1 MVKIDSHCESFRMIG
16 SWHIIIESEKWLIKL
31 VSVVHRLLHDFL
43 LLTFSYFDG
52 SSLSRLM
59 ADLCSNIQCIT
70 SCSGKIRFS
79 NGRNDQD
86 VVERERDVCLSWLSS
101 VRPLSSWAHYSCQT
115 KCAKMKENV
124 SFFNIASEASY
135 VYKLMKNAKISLV
148 DLWLKK

>member
-1 MVKIDSHCESFRMIG
+1 MVKIDSLKHCESFRMIG

-86 VVERERDVCLSWLSS
+86 VVERKRRVSEFVFKCSAIEQLSTLFMSNKVYENERKCLIFQHCERSEL
-101 VRPLSSWAHYSCQT
+101 RLQINEKCQ
-115 KCAKMKENV
+115 N
-124 SFFNIASEASY
+124 
-135 VYKLMKNAKISLV
+135 
-148 DLWLKK
+148 

>member
-1 MVKIDSHCESFRMIG
+1 MVKIDSLKHCESFRMIG

-31 VSVVHRLLHDFL
+31 VPVVHRLLHDFL

-86 VVERERDVCLSWLSS
+86 VVERKRRVSEFVFKCSAIEQLSTLFMSNKVYENERKCLIFQ
-101 VRPLSSWAHYSCQT
+101 H
-115 KCAKMKENV
+115 
-124 SFFNIASEASY
+124 
-135 VYKLMKNAKISLV
+135 
-148 DLWLKK
+148 

>member
-1 MVKIDSHCESFRMIG
+1 MVKIDSLKHCESFRMIG

-31 VSVVHRLLHDFL
+31 VPVVHRLLHDFL

-86 VVERERDVCLSWLSS
+86 VVERKRRVSEFVFKCSAIEQLSTLFMSNKVYENERKRLIFQ
-101 VRPLSSWAHYSCQT
+101 H
-115 KCAKMKENV
+115 
-124 SFFNIASEASY
+124 
-135 VYKLMKNAKISLV
+135 
-148 DLWLKK
+148 